1 MKTRNV
7 ALAVYW
13 NKFSGGTTTNEMNIL
28 IYIFFIHTHTHT
40 HTHTRSKVWESE
52 DFFIFFKEVSYAHQ
66 GCIYL
71 IKNTG
76 EKSILLNIAIL
87 NTFSIL
93 IYFQI

>member
-1 MKTRNV
+1 MKLEMLPWQCTEISLV
-7 ALAVYW
+7 E
-13 NKFSGGTTTNEMNIL
+13 GTTTNVINIL
-28 IYIFFIHTHTHT
+28 IYFYLYTHTHTHT
-40 HTHTRSKVWESE
+40 HTHALKVWESE